1 MPTWTRKPSRPRRC
15 GSRRPSVSSPTTTSR
30 SKSCETATHRFAADR
45 SGKSGVSEPGR
56 TCPRP
61 PSVRA
66 GLKDPATT
74 EPGRVYIRPP
84 RVQTG
89 LEALA
94 TMTELTLTPAQIVA
108 ELDRYIVGQEK
119 AKRAVAIAL
128 RNRWRRQNV
137 PPELR
142 DEVAPKNIIMIG
154 PTGVGKTEV
163 ARRLAKLAQ
172 APFLKVEASKY
183 TEVGYVGRDVESM
196 IRDLTE
202 LSVNMVKAEMTARV
216 REKAEQLAEE
226 PLLEILLPRR
236 AQEPFSSSSLEEIA
250 PDASRETTK
259 DKLRAQLRAGRLD
272 ERMVELETQ
281 QQTMPMIE
289 VLSGQGMEEMGIH
302 LKDMLSNIMPTKTR
316 RRRVRVADARKL
328 LAQEEAAKLVDM
340 EDVVAQA
347 IRRVENSGIVFLDE
361 LDKVAGR
368 QSAAHGPDVS
378 REGVQRDLLPIVE
391 GSSVTTKYGVVRTDH
406 VLFIAAGAFPVAKP
420 SDLIPALQRRLPIRV
435 ELEPL
440 TREDFVRILTEP
452 RNALVRQYVELLKT
466 ESVTLHVLPEA
477 VEAIAEIAMR
487 VNESTENIG
496 ARRLYTVMEKL
507 LEDISFDAP
516 DLPGKELTIDA
527 EHVRQR
533 LADIWRDQDLSRYI
547 L

>member
-1 MPTWTRKPSRPRRC
+1 
-15 GSRRPSVSSPTTTSR
+15 
-30 SKSCETATHRFAADR
+30 
-45 SGKSGVSEPGR
+45 
-56 TCPRP
+56 
-61 PSVRA
+61 
-66 GLKDPATT
+66 
-74 EPGRVYIRPP
+74 
-84 RVQTG
+84 
-89 LEALA
+89 
-94 TMTELTLTPAQIVA
+94 MTELTLTPAQIVA
-108 ELDRYIVGQEK
+108 ELDRYIVGQQK

-137 PPELR
+137 PPDLR

-163 ARRLAKLAQ
+163 ARRLAKLSQ

-216 REKAEQLAEE
+216 QERAEQLAEDR
-226 PLLEILLPRR
+226 LLDVLLPRR
-236 AQEPFSSSSLEEIA
+236 TEPYSSSSLEEVT

-259 DKLRAQLRAGRLD
+259 DKLRQQLRAGKLDDRL
-272 ERMVELETQ
+272 VELEMQ
-281 QQTMPMIE
+281 QQSLPMIE
-289 VLSGQGMEEMGIH
+289 VLSGQGMEEMGIN
-302 LKDMLSNIMPTKTR
+302 LKDMLSNIMPSRTKR
-316 RRRVRVADARKL
+316 RKVRVAEARRL
-328 LAQEEAAKLVDM
+328 LTQEEAQKLVDM
-340 EDVVAQA
+340 DEAVSQA
-347 IRRVENSGIVFLDE
+347 IRRAENSGIIFLDE

-368 QSAAHGPDVS
+368 EGGHGPDVS

-406 VLFIAAGAFPVAKP
+406 ILFIAAGAFHVAKP
-420 SDLIPALQRRLPIRV
+420 SDLIPELQGRFPIRV
-435 ELEPL
+435 ELDPL

-452 RNALVRQYVELLKT
+452 RNALITQYVELLKT
-466 ESVTLHVLPEA
+466 EQVTLRFAPEA
-477 VEAIAEIAMR
+477 VEAIAGIAMQ
-487 VNESTENIG
+487 VNTSTENIG

-507 LEDISFDAP
+507 LEQISFDAP

-527 EHVRQR
+527 AYVHDR
-533 LADIWRDQDLSRYI
+533 LSDITRDQDLSRFI